1 MEAGYERVEEWNSL
15 AGGTRSICPHAAFPC
30 LCVCTCV
37 RACVPFCARVLLGT
51 AFLFP
56 RSTAVMW
63 GAAVAAPSQADEGN
77 RLIVPVPLVGK
88 QRPTAPQTNSPTKC
102 PSRATGASTPKQPRR
117 CRGAGGGG
125 KRCLSRTPVVSSLS
139 FHPPERWSL
148 VRTGLQQNSAPLKL
162 AACEE
167 ATCCRM
173 NAAPNQCET
182 FWTGLWKAALRMP
195 GAELCC
201 FKIYLEHPC

>member
-56 RSTAVMW
+56 RSTAVVW

-117 CRGAGGGG
+117 CRGGAGGGSAASAG
-125 KRCLSRTPVVSSLS
+125 LQSSPPCRSILRRGGHWLGRDYSRTVLLWNWQPVRK
-139 FHPPERWSL
+139 P
-148 VRTGLQQNSAPLKL
+148 L
-162 AACEE
+162 AAGWMQPQTSVKLFGQGSEKPHSGCLVQNCV
-167 ATCCRM
+167 ASKST
-173 NAAPNQCET
+173 
-182 FWTGLWKAALRMP
+182 
-195 GAELCC
+195 
-201 FKIYLEHPC
+201 